1 VKEMVES
8 VVIVTEQSP
17 VGKNSAAE
25 AIRIGSG
32 FVALGEFIDC
42 KIVFTGDSVYLLN
55 KNAKPIEVGVDP
67 VDEVIEM
74 ADLSDLELYVLDSAL
89 EVAGLTREDLIEYEN
104 LKVVSLD
111 EIVELIDQAD
121 TCFRF

>member
-1 VKEMVES
+1 MVES
-8 VVIVTEQSP
+8 VVIITDQSP
-17 VGKNSAAE
+17 VGKNSAVE

-42 KIVFTGDSVYLLN
+42 KVVFTGDSVYLLN
-55 KNAKPIEVGVDP
+55 NNADPTAVGMDPI
-67 VDEVIEM
+67 DEVIEM

-89 EVAGLTREDLIEYEN
+89 EEAGLTNSDLIEYEN

-111 EIVELIDQAD
+111 EITELIDQAD

>member
-1 VKEMVES
+1 MVES
-8 VVIVTEQSP
+8 VVIITEQSP
-17 VGKNSAAE
+17 VGKNSAVE

-42 KIVFTGDSVYLLN
+42 KVVFIGDSVYLLN
-55 KNAKPIEVGVDP
+55 KNADPTAVGVDP
-67 VDEVIEM
+67 IDEVIEM

-89 EVAGLTREDLIEYEN
+89 EEAGLANSDLIEYEN
-104 LKVVSLD
+104 LKVVSMD
-111 EIVELIDQAD
+111 EIAELIDQAD